1 MKIFNFKIIFINIIV
16 FIFFYLVLETLTGS
30 YIFSTKLKCNYILCN
45 KNLAYQNT
53 LYSPYQDIFYKKDE
67 YGFRGRLKDVNEI
80 DIIVVGGS
88 TTDERYLNINDTWTE
103 KLQNKL
109 NIYNNDNIDIVNA
122 GIDGQSTHGHIWNFN
137 FWFNKIPNLKTKYI
151 IFYIGIN
158 EKPIPTKNDNF
169 SYNLNLIQ
177 KIKYFLKNN
186 HGITY
191 KIYTLYKIKFDN
203 KLLKNVGH
211 FKRDEDYINDMKLVK
226 NNNKILRNEDHR
238 KILLENMNILI
249 NLSNKFGA
257 KPIFITQRT
266 NKWIEKNKKIY
277 SLPYPLNKNNLETSN
292 HYAYEKFVSD
302 IVMNNCKRKNIFCI
316 NLFEKLKLNINDTYD
331 FTHVNPNGS
340 SKVSNVIFENLKNYV
355 IFN

>member
-1 MKIFNFKIIFINIIV
+1 MKIFNFKIIYINVIV

-53 LYSPYQDIFYKKDE
+53 LYSPYQDIFYKKDV
-67 YGFRGRLKDVNEI
+67 YGFRGRLKDVNKI

-109 NIYNNDNIDIVNA
+109 NIYNDYNIDIVNA
-122 GIDGQSTHGHIWNFN
+122 GIDGQSTHGHIWNFK

-158 EKPIPTKNDNF
+158 EKPIPTKSDNF
-169 SYNLNLIQ
+169 SYNLNFIQ

-191 KIYTLYKIKFDN
+191 KIYSLYKTKIDN

-211 FKRDEDYINDMKLVK
+211 FKRDEDYMNDMKLVK
-226 NNNKILRNEDHR
+226 DSSKILINENHR

-266 NKWIEKNKKIY
+266 NNWIKKNKKIY
-277 SLPYPLNKNNLETSN
+277 SLPYMLNKNNLETSN

-302 IVMNNCKRKNIFCI
+302 IVMSNCKRKNIFCI

-331 FTHVNPNGS
+331 FTHVNPDGS

>member
-1 MKIFNFKIIFINIIV
+1 MKIFNFKTIFINIIV
-16 FIFFYLVLETLTGS
+16 FIFFYLMLETLTGS

-45 KNLAYQNT
+45 KKLAYQNT

-67 YGFRGRLKDVNEI
+67 YGFRGRFKDVNDI

-88 TTDERYLNINDTWTE
+88 TTDERYLNINDTWIE

-109 NIYNNDNIDIVNA
+109 KINNDFNIDIVNA
-122 GIDGQSTHGHIWNFN
+122 GIDGQSTHGHIWNFK

-158 EKPIPTKNDNF
+158 EKPIPTKYDNF
-169 SYNLNLIQ
+169 YYKLDFIQ

-191 KIYTLYKIKFDN
+191 KIYILYKTKIDN

-211 FKRDEDYINDMKLVK
+211 FKRDEDYIKDMKLVK
-226 NNNKILRNEDHR
+226 DSDKILINEDHQ

-249 NLSNKFGA
+249 DLSNKFGA

-266 NKWIEKNKKIY
+266 NSWIEKDKKIY
-277 SLPYPLNKNNLETSN
+277 SLPYTLTKTNLEINN

-302 IVMNNCKRKNIFCI
+302 TVMNNCEKKNIFCI

-331 FTHVNPNGS
+331 FTHMNPNGS
-340 SKVSNVIFENLKNYV
+340 SKVSNEIFKNLKNYL

>member
-1 MKIFNFKIIFINIIV
+1 MKIFNFKMIFINVVV
-16 FIFFYLVLETLTGS
+16 FIFFYLILEILTGS
-30 YIFSTKLKCNYILCN
+30 YIFSTKLNCSYILCN

-53 LYSPYQDIFYKKDE
+53 LYSPYQDIFYKKDA

-88 TTDERYLNINDTWTE
+88 TTDERYLNINDTWSE

-109 NIYNNDNIDIVNA
+109 NIYNNSNIDIVNA
-122 GIDGQSTHGHIWNFN
+122 GIDGQSTYGHIWNFK

-169 SYNLNLIQ
+169 YYKLNFIQ

-186 HGITY
+186 YGISY
-191 KIYTLYKIKFDN
+191 KIYTLYKTKIDN

-211 FKRDEDYINDMKLVK
+211 FKRDKNYMNEMKLVK
-226 NNNKILRNEDHR
+226 DSEKILINEDHQ
-238 KILLENMNILI
+238 KILIKNMNILI
-249 NLSNKFGA
+249 DLSNKFGA

-266 NKWIEKNKKIY
+266 NSWIEKDKKIY
-277 SLPYPLNKNNLETSN
+277 SLPYMLTKTNLEISN

-302 IVMNNCKRKNIFCI
+302 IVMKNCKKKDIFCI
-316 NLFEKLKLNINDTYD
+316 NLFEKLKFDINDTYD

-340 SKVSNVIFENLKNYV
+340 SKVSNAIFENLKNYV
-355 IFN
+355 KFN

>member
-1 MKIFNFKIIFINIIV
+1 MKIFNFKIIFINVIV

-53 LYSPYQDIFYKKDE
+53 LYSPYQDIFYKKDA

-109 NIYNNDNIDIVNA
+109 NIYNNYNIDIVNA
-122 GIDGQSTHGHIWNFN
+122 GIDGQSTHGHIWNFK

-158 EKPIPTKNDNF
+158 EKPIPTENDNF
-169 SYNLNLIQ
+169 SYKLNFIQ

-191 KIYTLYKIKFDN
+191 KIYILYKTKIDN

-211 FKRDEDYINDMKLVK
+211 FKRDESYINDMKLVK
-226 NNNKILRNEDHR
+226 DSDKTFKNEDHQ
-238 KILLENMNILI
+238 KILIENMNNLI
-249 NLSNKFGA
+249 SLSNKFEA

-266 NKWIEKNKKIY
+266 NKWIKKDKKIY
-277 SLPYPLNKNNLETSN
+277 SLPYTLTKANLELNN

-302 IVMNNCKRKNIFCI
+302 TIMNNCEKKNIFCI
-316 NLFEKLKLNINDTYD
+316 NLFKKLELKIDDTYD
-331 FTHVNPNGS
+331 LTHLNPKGS
-340 SKVSNVIFENLKNYV
+340 SKLSNIIFENLKNYV
-355 IFN
+355 WR

>member
-1 MKIFNFKIIFINIIV
+1 MKIFNFKTISINVIV
-16 FIFFYLVLETLTGS
+16 FIFFYLVLETLTGI

-45 KNLAYQNT
+45 KNLAYQNN
-53 LYSPYQDIFYKKDE
+53 LYSPYQDIFYKKDV

-80 DIIVVGGS
+80 DIIAVGGS

-109 NIYNNDNIDIVNA
+109 NIYNDYNIDIINA
-122 GIDGQSTHGHIWNFN
+122 GIDGQSTYGHIWNFK

-151 IFYIGIN
+151 IFYIGLN
-158 EKPIPTKNDNF
+158 EKPNPTKSDNF
-169 SYNLNLIQ
+169 SYNLNFIQ

-191 KIYTLYKIKFDN
+191 KIYTLYKTKIDN

-211 FKRDEDYINDMKLVK
+211 FKRDEDHINDMKLVK
-226 NNNKILRNEDHR
+226 DSNKILRNEDHQ

-249 NLSNKFGA
+249 DLSNKFGA
-257 KPIFITQRT
+257 KPIFITQRS
-266 NKWIEKNKKIY
+266 NSWIEKNKKIY
-277 SLPYPLNKNNLETSN
+277 SLPYLRNKNNLETSN
-292 HYAYEKFVSD
+292 HYAYEKFISD
-302 IVMNNCKRKNIFCI
+302 TIMSNCEKKDIFCI

-331 FTHVNPNGS
+331 FTHMNPNGS
-340 SKVSNVIFENLKNYV
+340 SKVSNEIFKNLKNYL

>member
-1 MKIFNFKIIFINIIV
+1 MKIFNFKIIYINVIV

-53 LYSPYQDIFYKKDE
+53 LYSPYQDIFYKKDV
-67 YGFRGRLKDVNEI
+67 YGFRGRLKDVNKI

-109 NIYNNDNIDIVNA
+109 NIYNDYNIDIVNA
-122 GIDGQSTHGHIWNFN
+122 GIDGQSTHGHIWNFK

-158 EKPIPTKNDNF
+158 EKPIPTKSDNF
-169 SYNLNLIQ
+169 SYNLNFIQ

-191 KIYTLYKIKFDN
+191 KIYSLYKTKIDN

-211 FKRDEDYINDMKLVK
+211 FKRDEDYMNDMKLVK
-226 NNNKILRNEDHR
+226 DSSKILINENHR

-266 NKWIEKNKKIY
+266 NNWIEKNKKIY
-277 SLPYPLNKNNLETSN
+277 SLPYLLNKNNLETSN

-302 IVMNNCKRKNIFCI
+302 TVMSNCEKKNIFCI
-316 NLFEKLKLNINDTYD
+316 NLFEKLKLDIKDTYD
-331 FTHVNPNGS
+331 FAHVNPDGS

>member
-1 MKIFNFKIIFINIIV
+1 MKIFNFKTMLINVIV
-16 FIFFYLVLETLTGS
+16 FIFFYLVLEILTGS

-45 KNLAYQNT
+45 KNLTYQNT

-67 YGFRGRLKDVNEI
+67 YGFRGRFKDVNKI

-88 TTDERYLNINDTWTE
+88 TTDERYLNINDTWSE

-109 NIYNNDNIDIVNA
+109 NIYNDYNIDIVNA
-122 GIDGQSTHGHIWNFN
+122 GIDGQSTHGHIWNFK
-137 FWFNKIPNLKTKYI
+137 FWFNKIPSLKTKYI

-158 EKPIPTKNDNF
+158 EKPIPDQFDRFYSKLNF
-169 SYNLNLIQ
+169 IQ
-177 KIKYFLKNN
+177 KSKYFLKNN

-191 KIYTLYKIKFDN
+191 KIYTLYKTKIDN

-211 FKRDEDYINDMKLVK
+211 FQRDENYMNDMKLVK
-226 NNNKILRNEDHR
+226 DSGKILINKDHQ
-238 KILLENMNILI
+238 KILIENMNILI
-249 NLSNKFGA
+249 DLSNKFGA

-266 NKWIEKNKKIY
+266 NNWIEKDRIIY
-277 SLPYPLNKNNLETSN
+277 SLPHMLTKTSLETNN

-302 IVMNNCKRKNIFCI
+302 TIMSNCEKKNIFCV
-316 NLFEKLKLNINDTYD
+316 NLFEKLKLDINDTYD

-340 SKVSNVIFENLKNYV
+340 SKVSNAIFENLKNYV
-355 IFN
+355 ISN

>member
-1 MKIFNFKIIFINIIV
+1 MKIFNFKIISINVIV
-16 FIFFYLVLETLTGS
+16 FIFFYLVLEILTGS
-30 YIFSTKLKCNYILCN
+30 YIFPTKLKCNYILCN

-53 LYSPYQDIFYKKDE
+53 LYSPFQDIFYKKDV
-67 YGFRGRLKDVNEI
+67 YGFRGRLKDVNKI

-109 NIYNNDNIDIVNA
+109 NIYNDYNIDIVNA
-122 GIDGQSTHGHIWNFN
+122 GIDGQSTHGHIWNFK
-137 FWFNKIPNLKTKYI
+137 FWFNKIPKLKTKYI

-158 EKPIPTKNDNF
+158 EKPLPNKNDNF

-191 KIYTLYKIKFDN
+191 KIYTLYKTKFDN

-226 NNNKILRNEDHR
+226 DSNKILRNEDHR
-238 KILLENMNILI
+238 KILLDNMNILI

-266 NKWIEKNKKIY
+266 NNWIEKNKKIY
-277 SLPYPLNKNNLETSN
+277 SLPYLLNKNNLETSN